1 MKPDRRKFLTLAGN
15 TFLFSHFPS
24 FAWSQINNN
33 KILILI
39 ELQGANDGLN
49 TVIPYTQKFYYNLR
63 PTIGIEKSK
72 ILTIDKENGLH
83 YSLESLANLFE
94 KGELKIVQNL
104 GYPHPVLSH
113 FRSIDIWETGGD
125 GKSQSRNGWLVKSL
139 EDYVQKTSV
148 DAKAI
153 FLDNSN
159 SIFRGGHEGYLG
171 PNALGLEPQNI
182 EARDTIVPVD
192 DRKNFS
198 LLNDLI
204 EKRKFLI
211 NLNKVKKVFNS
222 ED

>member
-1 MKPDRRKFLTLAGN
+1 MKTDRRNFLTLAGN

-49 TVIPYTQKFYYNLR
+49 TVIPYTQSFYYNLR

-83 YSLESLANLFE
+83 YSLKYLANLFE

-139 EDYVQKTSV
+139 EDYAQKTIV

-153 FLDNSN
+153 F
-159 SIFRGGHEGYLG
+159 
-171 PNALGLEPQNI
+171 
-182 EARDTIVPVD
+182 
-192 DRKNFS
+192 
-198 LLNDLI
+198 
-204 EKRKFLI
+204 
-211 NLNKVKKVFNS
+211 
-222 ED
+222 